1 MRCNFFGQEFDLSK
15 ERFAALLP
23 HERTEFAMLL
33 RERGC
38 VHHASS
44 DVRAALDEKHAYD
57 LPVVAEIH
65 EEEVVKRALPD
76 RLLTVSEKSSTYPKL
91 ARAILMSVS
100 DAGDDGADLTPSLLM
115 RIFGASN
122 RSVNTAVN
130 KLRDGG
136 LIVCGRAYR
145 WVLTER
151 GREVVAE
158 LQARAAS

>member
-1 MRCNFFGQEFDLSK
+1 MRCNFFGQELDMGK

-23 HERTEFAMLL
+23 HERTEFALL
-33 RERGC
+33 LQERRKGR
-38 VHHASS
+38 VSPAMA
-44 DVRAALDEKHAYD
+44 DLAKKKHAYN

-100 DAGDDGADLTPSLLM
+100 DAGTDGADLTPSLLM

-122 RSVNTAVN
+122 HSVNTAVN

-136 LIVCGRAYR
+136 LILCGRAYR
-145 WVLTER
+145 WVLTQR